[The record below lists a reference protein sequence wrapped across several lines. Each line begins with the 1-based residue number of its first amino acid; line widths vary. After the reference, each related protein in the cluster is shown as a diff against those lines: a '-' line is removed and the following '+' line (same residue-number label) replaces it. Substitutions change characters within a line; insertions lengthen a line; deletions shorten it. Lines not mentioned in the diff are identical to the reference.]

1 MTATVLLA
9 YQQQWIADTAQ
20 VKVCEKSRR
29 VGLSWGEAAN
39 SALEAA
45 KQGGQDTWY
54 LGYSQDMAQEFIRDC
69 AWWAGH
75 YQIAAE
81 AMEQIVVVDE
91 DRDILAY
98 RINFASGKRITALS
112 SSPRNL
118 RGKQGR
124 VVIDE
129 AAFHPDLPELL
140 KSAFALL
147 IWGGSVSI
155 ISTHFGVDN
164 PFADLVNDI
173 RAGKKPYSLH
183 RITFDEAIDQGLC
196 QRVFAA
202 SKRIWSPSVQAAW
215 AEEIRAIYRPN
226 DAEELDCVPSNS
238 SGAYLSRALIESRM
252 TADAAALRYTCPQ
265 GFEQLADHVREAHT
279 QEWLDNFVAPLV
291 ASLPKTSRSSIGL
304 DFGRS
309 GDLSVLVP
317 LLEGQGLQRDCPFIV
332 EMRNTPF
339 RQQEQ
344 IVFWLCDRLPR
355 FNYGAFDA
363 RGNGQFLA
371 EVVMQRYGASS
382 IGQIMLTANWYLENM
397 PRMKAAFE
405 DGNLATLPKDS
416 DILDDLRAIQ
426 VIKGIPKIPD
436 TKTKTGQGQ
445 QRHGD
450 AAVALCLAWFA
461 SNQGGGAFDYIE
473 VSVGGYSAGQAAPS
487 NFMRPNTSM
496 ELPQIERRGDW

>member
-1 MTATVLLA
+1 MSAAVLLP
-9 YQQQWIADTAQ
+9 YQQAWMADQ
-20 VKVCEKSRR
+20 GKVKLCEKSRR
-29 VGLSWGEAAN
+29 VGLSWCEAAT
-39 SALEAA
+39 SVLEAS
-45 KQGGQDTWY
+45 KQNGQDTWY

-75 YQIAAE
+75 FQLAAE
-81 AMEQIVVVDE
+81 AMDETVIDDE

-98 RINFASGKRITALS
+98 RIKLASGFRITALS

-140 KSAFALL
+140 KAAFALL

-164 PFADLVNDI
+164 AFNELVNDV
-173 RAGKKPYSLH
+173 REGKKPYSVH
-183 RITFDEAIDQGLC
+183 RITFDEAIEQGLC
-196 QRVFAA
+196 RRVFATA
-202 SKRIWSPSVQAAW
+202 KREWSEAAQIAW

-226 DAEELDCVPSNS
+226 DAEELDCIPSNS

-252 TADAAALRYTCPQ
+252 SADAPVLRYSCPQ
-265 GFEQLADHVREAHT
+265 GFEQQPDAVREAHA
-279 QEWLDNFVAPLV
+279 LDFLEREVAPLLEN
-291 ASLPKTSRSSIGL
+291 LPKTARSSTGM

-309 GDLSVLVP
+309 GDLSVLIP
-317 LLEGQGLQRDCPFIV
+317 LLEGQMLERSSPFIV
-332 EMRNTPF
+332 EMRNVPF

-344 IVFWLCDRLPR
+344 IVFWIADRLPR
-355 FNYGAFDA
+355 FSFGAFDA
-363 RGNGQFLA
+363 RGNGQYLA
-371 EVVMQRYGASS
+371 EVAMQRYGANC
-382 IGQIMLTANWYLENM
+382 IGQIMLTQQWYLENM

-405 DGNLATLPKDS
+405 DGTLASLPSDR
-416 DILDDLRAIQ
+416 DILDDLRAIS
-426 VIKGIPKIPD
+426 VIKGIPRIPEG
-436 TKTKTGQGQ
+436 KTKTGANQ

-461 SNQGGGAFDYIE
+461 TIQGGGLIE
-473 VSVGGYSAGQAAPS
+473 YMEVPLRAEPADPPRGGH
-487 NFMRPNTSM
+487 FMRPAPDLDFQLD
-496 ELPQIERRGDW
+496 EGRRAW